1 MHNKNQGIGMAAAKS
16 HDAPSPGGTGT
27 VFTVAVRWLMDNS
40 IVLYVAAIASH
51 RIWVVLNSD
60 VGELLRRHS
69 H

>member
-1 MHNKNQGIGMAAAKS
+1 MAGEPG
-16 HDAPSPGGTGT
+16 HGPQPSDSARTLFPG
-27 VFTVAVRWLMDNS
+27 VVRWLMDNS
-40 IVLYVAAIASH
+40 IVLYLAAIASH